1 MLYINNMLYLGTESG
16 KLIALYDNPSTNTL
30 NTGLSANSIP
40 TAKGKQPLSDNLM
53 ENQAISNKVMNQT
66 SASSAMKEPVW
77 GTFQGNYRRTGSKS
91 FECPS
96 TPKLFIPSCTDLA
109 ETIKVSTDNM
119 ANRYW
124 VINDQ
129 IQKTLVDSAI
139 IVKVTDK
146 VKIMAYN
153 SVGCNVYSETPIKLL
168 NSVIS
173 KPQIVTN
180 TGTTKFCEGSTIILN
195 AKDTYKNYQWN
206 FSTYAISGSTEKT
219 LSTTLP
225 GAYSIT
231 AINEFGCKATS
242 DVMLIMTT
250 PSPVAP
256 TIAIESKATLVSNYA
271 GITWF
276 KDGVALPDTAQK
288 INLKSDGLYTAK
300 ITKNGCTSPLS
311 NSVRY
316 SSVIILGVNKEV
328 QFTLS
333 PNPFNTYLKIEFP
346 EKFGQ
351 TVDIEI
357 YNLSGSVIW
366 ATKDLSSGDKIN
378 LESIN
383 QGTYLI
389 KISNSNGDTFETKLI
404 KL

>member
-1 MLYINNMLYLGTESG
+1 
-16 KLIALYDNPSTNTL
+16 
-30 NTGLSANSIP
+30 
-40 TAKGKQPLSDNLM
+40 
-53 ENQAISNKVMNQT
+53 MNQT
-66 SASSAMKEPVW
+66 SASSLIKEPVW

-129 IQKTLVDSAI
+129 IQKTLIDSAI
-139 IVKVTDK
+139 TVKVTDK

-168 NSVIS
+168 NSTIS
-173 KPQIVTN
+173 KPQITTN

-195 AKDTYKNYQWN
+195 SKDSYKNYQWN
-206 FSTYAISGSTEKT
+206 FSTYAISGSTDKT

-242 DVMLIMTT
+242 DVILIMTT

-271 GITWF
+271 GVTWF

-288 INLKSDGLYTAK
+288 INLKVDGLYTAK
-300 ITKNGCTSPLS
+300 ITKNGCSSPLS

-316 SSVIILGVNKEV
+316 SSVIVLGVNKEV

-333 PNPFNTYLKIEFP
+333 PNPFNSYLKIEYP
-346 EKFGQ
+346 ESFGSKVEVQ
-351 TVDIEI
+351 I
-357 YNLSGSVIW
+357 YDLIGNVIW
-366 ATKDLSSGDKIN
+366 KSKDLTSGEKIN
-378 LESIN
+378 LESLN
-383 QGTYLI
+383 QGIYLI
-389 KISNSNGDTFETKLI
+389 KLFNDSGQTLETKVL
-404 KL
+404 KN